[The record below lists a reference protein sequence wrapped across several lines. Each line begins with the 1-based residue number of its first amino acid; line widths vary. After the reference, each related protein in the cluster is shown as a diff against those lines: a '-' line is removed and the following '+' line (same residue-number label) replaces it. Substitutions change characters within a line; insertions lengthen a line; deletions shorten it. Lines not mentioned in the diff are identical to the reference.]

1 MKYVMSGV
9 SLLLVKMGGGKDELT
24 TGVLIKKERESKDME
39 KVYSK
44 GGL

>member
-1 MKYVMSGV
+1 MSGV
-9 SLLLVKMGGGKDELT
+9 SLLLVKMGDGRGELT

-39 KVYSK
+39 KVYSY